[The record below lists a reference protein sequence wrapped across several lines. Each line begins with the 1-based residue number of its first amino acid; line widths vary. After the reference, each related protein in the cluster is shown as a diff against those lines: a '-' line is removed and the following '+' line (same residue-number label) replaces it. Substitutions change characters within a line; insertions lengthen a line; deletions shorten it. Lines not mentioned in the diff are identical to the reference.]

1 MKTNRRFEMWLAG
14 MFAAILFAASVA
26 PAKTPAQATLDISVS
41 HPYLL
46 AGKTQTAYLRVA
58 LTGFDLIAASTD
70 RSPVNV
76 AVVLDKSG
84 SMTGDKIEKVKEAA
98 ITAIERLNSNDI
110 VSIVTYDSTVTVVV
124 PATKVSDKSS
134 IIRKIRSIEAGG
146 STALFGGV
154 SKGAQEVRK
163 FIDRER
169 VNRIILLSDGLANV
183 GPSSP
188 SDLGSLGA
196 SLAKEEISVTT
207 IGVGLDYNEDLM
219 TKLAYKSDGNH
230 YFAERASELARIFDK
245 EFGQVLSVV
254 AQEIQ
259 LEIKFARGVRPLR
272 LLGRTGFISGRTAI
286 VSLSNLYSDHEK
298 FALFEVEIEPEA
310 ADSTRTLATVNAS
323 YRNMKS
329 HATDRLEG
337 SIDVNFCKS
346 PSTVEKRTNKKIM
359 VDVVKLV
366 AAENNDLVIA
376 LRDKGKV
383 KEAQEAGGRNF
394 DYLMSNAVILDSSDL
409 RQDSMIQKGFNE
421 KLGDELEYNE
431 SRKGIRAQQHQYR
444 TNQKTD

>member
-1 MKTNRRFEMWLAG
+1 MKTDQRLAMWLAG
-14 MFAAILFAASVA
+14 MLAAVFFAASGA
-26 PAKTPAQATLDISVS
+26 TAKTPTQATLDISVS

-46 AGKTQTAYLRVA
+46 AGKTQTVYLRVG
-58 LTGFDLIAASTD
+58 LTGFDLISASAA

-76 AVVLDKSG
+76 AIVLDKSG
-84 SMTGDKIEKVKEAA
+84 SMSGDKIEKAKEAA
-98 ITAIERLNSNDI
+98 ITAIGRLNSNDI
-110 VSIVTYDSTVTVVV
+110 VSVVTYDSTVTVVI
-124 PATKVSDKSS
+124 PATKVSDKNS
-134 IIRKIRSIEAGG
+134 IIRKIQAIQPGG

-163 FIDRER
+163 FIDMER

-188 SDLGSLGA
+188 SEMGSLGA

-219 TKLAYKSDGNH
+219 TKLAYQSDGNH
-230 YFAERASELARIFDK
+230 YFAKRAAELAGIFDN

-259 LEIKFARGVRPLR
+259 LEIKCARGTRPVR
-272 LLGRTGFISGRTAI
+272 LLGRNGYISGRTAT
-286 VSLSNLYSDHEK
+286 VSLSNLYSEHEK
-298 FALFEVEIEPEA
+298 FALLEVEIEPEE

-323 YRNMKS
+323 YRNMKT
-329 HATDRLEG
+329 HATDKLEG
-337 SIDVNFCKS
+337 SIDVSFCKS
-346 PSTVEKRTNKKIM
+346 QPAVEKRSNKKLM

-376 LRDKGKV
+376 LRDKGQV
-383 KEAQEAGGRNF
+383 KEAQEAGGRN
-394 DYLMSNAVILDSSDL
+394 YEYIKSNSVILNSSDL
-409 RQDSMIQKGFNE
+409 EQDSITQKGFN
-421 KLGDELEYNE
+421 KGLVDELEYNK
-431 SRKGIRAQQHQYR
+431 SRKGMREQQYQNR
-444 TNQKTD
+444 TNQKPN